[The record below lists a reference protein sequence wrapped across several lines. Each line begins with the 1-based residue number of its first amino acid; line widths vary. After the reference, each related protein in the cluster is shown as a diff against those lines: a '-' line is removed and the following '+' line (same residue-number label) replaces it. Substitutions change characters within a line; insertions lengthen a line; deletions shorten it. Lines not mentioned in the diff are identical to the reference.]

1 MVSDSDCVK
10 VTPGTAARAMI
21 LHDMSCVA
29 QMCVFQIC
37 FHEHAG
43 QDPKVLLDMSAEE
56 DFQAKMQEANFGTA
70 TSALTILRYAA
81 FSVIV
86 C

>member
-10 VTPGTAARAMI
+10 VTPGTVARTI
-21 LHDMSCVA
+21 VLHDMSCVA

-37 FHEHAG
+37 FKHAG
-43 QDPKVLLDMSAEE
+43 QDPKVLLDISAEE

-81 FSVIV
+81 FSVIG